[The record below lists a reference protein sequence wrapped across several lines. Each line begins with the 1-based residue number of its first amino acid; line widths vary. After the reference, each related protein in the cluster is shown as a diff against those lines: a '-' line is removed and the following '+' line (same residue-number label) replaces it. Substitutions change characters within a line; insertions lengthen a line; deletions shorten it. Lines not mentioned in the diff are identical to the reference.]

1 MDTSSPFDLVRRA
14 ARHASAAD
22 RWAALQSSVRAG
34 MPVEPCAQSAQA
46 QPVAAQARPE
56 AVSAPEPPAQ
66 PGMTPARQSERPF
79 PLQQP
84 PFPPPHPRNPILDA
98 IAQRHEQAARTA
110 MPPIKWEKGGAGPH
124 APAAPEPK
132 PEP

>member
-1 MDTSSPFDLVRRA
+1 MNSNDDRVPRARR
-14 ARHASAAD
+14 RS
-22 RWAALQSSVRAG
+22 
-34 MPVEPCAQSAQA
+34 EPEEAPNEYSAQS
-46 QPVAAQARPE
+46 
-56 AVSAPEPPAQ
+56 PAQ

>member
-1 MDTSSPFDLVRRA
+1 
-14 ARHASAAD
+14 
-22 RWAALQSSVRAG
+22 
-34 MPVEPCAQSAQA
+34 
-46 QPVAAQARPE
+46 
-56 AVSAPEPPAQ
+56 
-66 PGMTPARQSERPF
+66 MTPARQSERPF